1 MSDIPNPIRRCLLLA
16 TLAAGGLLSVGCA
29 KDVPVTCYPTF
40 YSDSIK
46 TLGVVRFRNRSG
58 NARAGLLMAEAF
70 TRALEVNGT
79 YRVLGPGQVDRLLVD
94 ANANVEPDRPLDEW
108 VSEIHNAGEIDAV
121 VTGVVLAYQAGQY
134 TVPDSSVT
142 VGTGVGYGRAYP
154 YRHWNSGFYGYR
166 SWPVTYRM
174 EREAAV
180 SVKIT
185 LTRSSDG
192 QVLYTTAQPV
202 RMRLDSRDVEGDVP
216 AEEMLGHAADRAA
229 GMLADR
235 VAPHPIT
242 LKLKPDK
249 TLQTARNFSA
259 GEYEY
264 ADEFRPGQTLYAVLS
279 LPDEAD
285 RNTFRLAIIPKEGA
299 AEIASGQIVWDRS
312 AEKRSVTFEVDKLL
326 KDAGPGEYLLKLY
339 SGDVFAFQQGFT
351 VRSKK

>member
-1 MSDIPNPIRRCLLLA
+1 MSYIANPIRRCLLLA
-16 TLAAGGLLSVGCA
+16 ILAAGGLLSVGCA
-29 KDVPVTCYPTF
+29 KDVPVTHYPTF

-70 TRALEVNGT
+70 TRALEANGT
-79 YRVLGPGQVDRLLVD
+79 YRVLGPGQVDRLPAD
-94 ANANVEPDRPLDEW
+94 ANATADPDRPLDEW
-108 VSEIHNAGEIDAV
+108 VSDINNAGEVDAV

-134 TVPDSSVT
+134 SVPDSTVS
-142 VGTGVGYGRAYP
+142 VGTGVGYGRPYP
-154 YRHWNSGFYGYR
+154 YRHWSGGLYGYR

-192 QVLYTTAQPV
+192 QVLFTTAQPV

-229 GMLADR
+229 SMLADR
-235 VAPHPIT
+235 VAPHRIT

-249 TLQTARNFSA
+249 TLRTARDFSA
-259 GEYEY
+259 GEYDY
-264 ADEFRPGQTLYAVLS
+264 ADEFHPGQTLYAVLS

-299 AEIASGQIVWDRS
+299 AEIASREIVWTRS
-312 AEKRSVTFEVDKLL
+312 AEKRSVTFEVDELL

-339 SGDVFAFQQGFT
+339 SGDVFAFQQDFR
-351 VRSKK
+351 VRPKK